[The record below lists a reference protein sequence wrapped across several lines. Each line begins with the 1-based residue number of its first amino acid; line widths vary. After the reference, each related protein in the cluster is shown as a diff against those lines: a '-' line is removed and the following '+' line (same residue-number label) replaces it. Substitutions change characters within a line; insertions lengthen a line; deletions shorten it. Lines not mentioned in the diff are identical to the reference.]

1 MSPALRYA
9 AEDGGWSTQANF
21 YRGVFMQPKPLSLKI
36 LDIVSIIV
44 LAIATY
50 LALVFAPTELVM
62 GNVQRIF
69 YFHIGTA
76 WTALLGFILAAVF
89 SVVYLI
95 TKDLKWDLLQVA
107 AIEVSLVFFLITIV
121 LGSIWARPVWNTWWT
136 WDPRLTTAAITELIY
151 IAYFMLRQGIDD
163 PEKRA
168 RFGAVYALI
177 GGLSAPITFF
187 AIRLFR
193 TIHPV
198 VIGGTNPAADG
209 SFNMTPDMLTT
220 FFFALFTFTVI
231 FIDLFWNRIRL
242 GDLQEKVEQL
252 KLKISM

>member
-1 MSPALRYA
+1 
-9 AEDGGWSTQANF
+9 
-21 YRGVFMQPKPLSLKI
+21 MQSKPVTLKI
-36 LDIVSIIV
+36 LDVVSIV
-44 LAIATY
+44 LLGIATY
-50 LALVFAPTELVM
+50 LALVYAPTEVVM
-62 GNVQRIF
+62 GDVQRVF

-89 SVVYLI
+89 SVVFLI
-95 TKDLKWDLLQVA
+95 NKDLKWDRLQVA
-107 AIEVSLVFFLITIV
+107 AIEVSLVFFLITII
-121 LGSIWARPVWNTWWT
+121 LGSIWARPAWNTWWT
-136 WDPRLTTAAITELIY
+136 WDPRLTTAAVTELIY

-163 PEKRA
+163 PDQRA

-198 VIGGTNPAADG
+198 VIGGQNAAAQG
-209 SFNMTPDMLTT
+209 SFNMTPHMLTA

-242 GDLQEKVEQL
+242 GNLQNQVEQL
-252 KLKISM
+252 KMKATL

>member
-1 MSPALRYA
+1 
-9 AEDGGWSTQANF
+9 
-21 YRGVFMQPKPLSLKI
+21 MQEKPLALKA

-44 LAIATY
+44 LGIATY

-62 GNVQRIF
+62 GDVQRVF

-76 WTALLGFILAAVF
+76 WTALLGFILAALF
-89 SVVYLI
+89 SIVYLV
-95 TKDLKWDLLQVA
+95 TKDLKWDRLQVA
-107 AIEVSLVFFLITIV
+107 AIEVSLVFFLITII
-121 LGSIWARPVWNTWWT
+121 LGSIWARPAWNTWWT
-136 WDPRLTTAAITELIY
+136 WDPRLTTAAVTELIY

-163 PEKRA
+163 PDRRA
-168 RFGAVYALI
+168 RFGAVYALV

-198 VIGGTNPAADG
+198 VIGGSNAEAEG
-209 SFNMTPDMLTT
+209 GFNMTADMRIA
-220 FFFALFTFTVI
+220 FFFALFAFTII

-242 GDLQEKVEQL
+242 GDMQNKVEQR
-252 KLKISM
+252 KLEVTL